1 MTTSHHPVVP
11 NVGLRLWKR
20 ADARAA
26 TGGPNIR
33 RAFSLIEILITVAL
47 LSVIILGLV
56 AMFNQVRRAFTSS
69 LTQVDVL
76 EAGRATTE
84 MIARELEQIVPA
96 HIPFTTNF
104 YANVSYTPSVQPLND
119 PADLRT
125 NVLEQVFFLTR
136 YSQQW
141 SGIGY
146 RVSTPNLGYG
156 TLYKFTSNNI
166 PQANVPRAAGD
177 FQNTFLTNMNR
188 IADGVVHFKVR
199 AFDTNG
205 VLLTTAQNYKYITPE
220 VNPFYLPTYPD
231 LYDYTFTSN
240 AVPAYL
246 ELELG
251 ILEAR
256 TAERLKS
263 LGGNPVL
270 SQDFISKHAA
280 QIHVFRQRISIRNVD
295 PDAYK

>member
-1 MTTSHHPVVP
+1 MTTSHHPVP

-20 ADARAA
+20 VETRAA
-26 TGGPNIR
+26 VRGSNIR
-33 RAFSLIEILITVAL
+33 QAFSLIEILITVAL

-69 LTQVDVL
+69 ITQVDVL
-76 EAGRATTE
+76 ESGRATSE
-84 MIARELEQIVPA
+84 MIARELEQMVPA
-96 HIPFTTNF
+96 SIPFTTNF
-104 YANVSYTPSVQPLND
+104 YANVSFTPTVQPLND
-119 PADLRT
+119 PADLRI

-146 RVSTPNLGYG
+146 RVSTPDLGYG
-156 TLYKFTSNNI
+156 TLYKYTSNNV
-166 PQANVPRAAGD
+166 PQANVPRAEGY
-177 FQNTFLTNMNR
+177 FENTPLANMNR
-188 IADGVVHFKVR
+188 IAEGVVHFKVR

-205 VLLTTAQNYKYITPE
+205 ILITASKNFITPE
-220 VNPFYLPTYPD
+220 VNLLYRTTYPD

-263 LGGNPVL
+263 LGGNAVI
-270 SQDFISKHAA
+270 SKDFISKHAA